1 MNSKVPRGIRNNNPL
16 NIRVGN
22 RWLGEVEKPTDT
34 KFEQFEDMKWGVRAA
49 FIILK
54 NYIRRYKLDTIPDI
68 VSRWAPKNEN
78 DTSNYVKR
86 VVELSGFSSTYRFDW
101 SKKQDMIALFQAMC
115 KVENGVGI
123 DVSDIERGYYLAL
136 GGNHKL

>member
-22 RWLGEVEKPTDT
+22 RWSGELEHPTD
-34 KFEQFEDMKWGVRAA
+34 KDFEQFYAMKWGVRAA

-54 NYIRRYKLDTIPDI
+54 NYIRRYKLETIPEI

-101 SKKQDMIALFQAMC
+101 LNINDMIALFQAMC
-115 KVENGVGI
+115 KVENGVEI
-123 DVSDIERGYYLAL
+123 DVSIIKEGYYLAL
-136 GGNHKL
+136 GGDHRL